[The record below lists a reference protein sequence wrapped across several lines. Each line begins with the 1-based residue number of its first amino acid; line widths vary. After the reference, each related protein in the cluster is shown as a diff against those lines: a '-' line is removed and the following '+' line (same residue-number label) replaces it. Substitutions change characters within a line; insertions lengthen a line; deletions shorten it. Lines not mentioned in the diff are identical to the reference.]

1 MNAINSLIFAA
12 LGFAMEMVP
21 RAFPAWFPPTGADQA
36 STRALWLALMGWVQ
50 VTIALG
56 FLVQAH
62 VVPAAV
68 RLLAFVTGAQPIAP
82 PLPTARGVT
91 PRG

>member
-1 MNAINSLIFAA
+1 MNTINALIFAA
-12 LGFAMEMVP
+12 LGFAMEMTP
-21 RAFPAWFPPTGADQA
+21 RAFPAWFPPTGSDQA

-56 FLVQAH
+56 FVIQAY
-62 VVPAAV
+62 VVPAV
-68 RLLAFVTGAQPIAP
+68 MRLVAFVTGAQPIAL
-82 PLPTARGVT
+82 PLPSGRGVT